1 MNAKHALRKRSES
14 RITCKTQV
22 MANYQHRLVARSGAQ
37 AKLHQAS
44 NNQIGRLYPA
54 FIVPPL
60 VLFSIRRRSTGD
72 RWWCPRYVS
81 ASIVDPLTTS
91 KPKTL
96 AEPRPV
102 AMSLSYNM
110 YNIGMRDDWSKVLKT
125 LLFSTEI
132 RFRPSISV
140 RNTIQRCHF
149 PAKTE
154 GHGDTTSNLFHQK
167 KKASCHEHFLQKMK
181 GSVCSRE
188 IFSFKK
194 WRVHAARISSA

>member
-1 MNAKHALRKRSES
+1 MH
-14 RITCKTQV
+14 CKSQYIV
-22 MANYQHRLVARSGAQ
+22 KLGHPLVARNEVQ
-37 AKLHQAS
+37 DKLHLAPQDKTATL
-44 NNQIGRLYPA
+44 RTAKTLL
-54 FIVPPL
+54 PL
-60 VLFSIRRRSTGD
+60 VLFSIRQRSPSDRR
-72 RWWCPRYVS
+72 WCPRYVS

-132 RFRPSISV
+132 RFRPLLSV
-140 RNTIQRCHF
+140 RNIIQRCHF

-181 GSVCSRE
+181 GSVCWRE

-194 WRVHAARISSA
+194 RRVHAARISSSSSSTLTTWI